1 MKFISN
7 ILIKILGKEVASM
20 MAMLFAIAIVDERK
34 TFKDVPRLLKEKVRI
49 ELRAMDRE
57 DLATED

>member
-7 ILIKILGKEVASM
+7 ILIKILGKEVKEM
-20 MAMLFAIAIVDERK
+20 MAMLFAIAIVEERK

-49 ELRAMDRE
+49 ELRAMDR
-57 DLATED
+57 

>member
-1 MKFISN
+1 
-7 ILIKILGKEVASM
+7 M

>member
-1 MKFISN
+1 MNVIRN
-7 ILIKILGKEVASM
+7 ILRKIVGKEVESM
-20 MAMLFAIAIVDERK
+20 MSMLLAIAIVDERK